1 MSPRMMTFSQM
12 IEQERRRWMPFR
24 GALTQEDQAAFDRM
38 FACAK
43 QHVQA
48 EVLLGRPW
56 GFEVVLTAVLLE
68 HEKRLGEM
76 VRMLEELRASPK
88 S

>member
-1 MSPRMMTFSQM
+1 MPFSQL
-12 IEQERRRWMPFR
+12 IEQERRRWVPFR
-24 GALTQEDQAAFDRM
+24 RALSKEDQEAFDRM

-56 GFEVVLTAVLLE
+56 GFEVVLMAVLQA
-68 HEKRLGEM
+68 HERRMGEM
-76 VRMLEELRASPK
+76 LRKLEELRASPM
-88 S
+88 SCMRQ